1 MTREPKIRVTKGE
14 QVIALANAIEGQTEG
29 HPRTR
34 TNQRE
39 PIAPGKGFRLAFPK
53 ETSTPDKVDEGSQP
67 AAVPP
72 RARYT
77 WCREMA
83 ILALRLRPTGPTSL
97 RGPDDER
104 RCRRDFPRE

>member
-29 HPRTR
+29 HPRTRR

-67 AAVPP
+67 AAVLP
-72 RARYT
+72 RAR
-77 WCREMA
+77 
-83 ILALRLRPTGPTSL
+83 
-97 RGPDDER
+97 
-104 RCRRDFPRE
+104 